1 VVIATDNM
9 DCFACAF
16 ELARRRRRHLK
27 PGRDTLADWAVICDD
42 IICSSQAGALKSE
55 DPAPSSGRGRPFTA
69 SALKTPCSE
78 TTAPTTAP
86 PSPAK
91 AAPRSGRRWAPAT
104 SATSPASSGNGSIK
118 TAVAGAARVQRR
130 LAWRFENDG
139 SLAGTFRLPSL
150 AGAVLLQALRATAC
164 DLEPPARRWTGQP
177 HPLQPARPGRPL
189 RGVGAAGPVHH
200 RDAGL
205 LPVTAL
211 AGSGGGRRAQP
222 RHHKSWLGPGQRMPR
237 ERAAPPMPPP
247 SRASHPHHP
256 LARRVPSGTGAEQ
269 HGCGSLVGRSIRVPH
284 PRR

>member
-1 VVIATDNM
+1 MT
-9 DCFACAF
+9 
-16 ELARRRRRHLK
+16 
-27 PGRDTLADWAVICDD
+27 
-42 IICSSQAGALKSE
+42 
-55 DPAPSSGRGRPFTA
+55 
-69 SALKTPCSE
+69 
-78 TTAPTTAP
+78 
-86 PSPAK
+86 
-91 AAPRSGRRWAPAT
+91 
-104 SATSPASSGNGSIK
+104 
-118 TAVAGAARVQRR
+118 
-130 LAWRFENDG
+130 G

-164 DLEPPARRWTGQP
+164 DLEPHARRWTGQP

-247 SRASHPHHP
+247 SRASHPYHP
-256 LARRVPSGTGAEQ
+256 LARRVPSGTGRNSMAVAAWWEDPS
-269 HGCGSLVGRSIRVPH
+269 GCRIHAVGGRSPARGAWGVGSGGGGGGGWLVLDGGQGGDGPAFPPCASRYERPEVSHCVLPGSKTRERWHISALSGVLGAVRQARPSS
-284 PRR
+284 